1 MWGDNV
7 FQWRHYLYSGIRH
20 GITIGVDTVRGLYL
34 PDEVTFYVDAVI
46 RLMFCVYYLPIIALI
61 IAITHSE
68 L

>member
-1 MWGDNV
+1 M
-7 FQWRHYLYSGIRH
+7 
-20 GITIGVDTVRGLYL
+20 RGLYL